1 MYDSSQTR
9 NINSIYMYI
18 GSHRQWRRELFESL
32 KHIVFFQYRLKKKYS
47 SLPYGEAVNAVVLAS

>member
-1 MYDSSQTR
+1 
-9 NINSIYMYI
+9 MYI